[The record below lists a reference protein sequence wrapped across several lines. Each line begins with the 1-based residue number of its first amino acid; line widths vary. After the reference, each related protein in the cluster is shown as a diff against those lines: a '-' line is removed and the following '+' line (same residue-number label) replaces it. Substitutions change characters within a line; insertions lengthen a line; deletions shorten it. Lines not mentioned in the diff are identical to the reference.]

1 MFDRLDLVEEHL
13 HECWNQLDGHQ
24 RSILQLAIQYD
35 SVKVLDKILRVTMS
49 DYTVRK
55 LFMMQDDN
63 GDTALL
69 TAAKVYN
76 KASQI
81 YC

>member
-1 MFDRLDLVEEHL
+1 MQEHL
-13 HECWNQLDGHQ
+13 HECWNQLDEHS
-24 RSILQLAIQYD
+24 RSILQLALIHN
-35 SVKVLDKILRVTMS
+35 SAKVLDKILHATMS

-55 LFMMQDDN
+55 LFMMQDEN

-69 TAAKVYN
+69 TAAKTYN
-76 KASQI
+76 QASQI